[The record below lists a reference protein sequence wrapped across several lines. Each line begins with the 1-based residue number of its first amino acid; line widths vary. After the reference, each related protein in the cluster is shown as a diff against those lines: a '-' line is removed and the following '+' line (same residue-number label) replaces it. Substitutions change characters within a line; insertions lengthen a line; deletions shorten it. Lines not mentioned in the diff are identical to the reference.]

1 MKKSL
6 IIFPLFKHNEL
17 ANRINENGHYEL
29 GKLSFHEFP
38 DEEILIKVDSNVKDR
53 GVVLITS
60 LDRPNTKILSLLF
73 VAETLR
79 SLGASKIILIAPYL
93 AYMRQDKI
101 FEPGQGLTS
110 QYFAKL
116 LSQYFDG
123 LITIDPHLH
132 RWHALSDIY
141 DIPAHALHA
150 TDAIAHWIHTN
161 TQTPIL
167 IGPDSESH
175 QWVQAIAKKANAP
188 YLILEKNRV
197 GDKAVEI
204 LTPNLKPYRYCQPV
218 LIDDIIST
226 GTTLMKTLEQLA
238 TLKMLAPICIGVHAV
253 FAGDAYQQL
262 LAMGVKKIITCNTIP
277 HVSNG
282 IDLSHEIGNLLKSYH

>member
-101 FEPGQGLTS
+101 FEPFFTTKTVTRGIGIGLSMTKRIVEKDFHGS
-110 QYFAKL
+110 LGVESRKNKGTTF
-116 LSQYFDG
+116 
-123 LITIDPHLH
+123 TIK
-132 RWHALSDIY
+132 
-141 DIPAHALHA
+141 IPQ
-150 TDAIAHWIHTN
+150 N
-161 TQTPIL
+161 NPQ
-167 IGPDSESH
+167 
-175 QWVQAIAKKANAP
+175 
-188 YLILEKNRV
+188 LEK
-197 GDKAVEI
+197 KFI
-204 LTPNLKPYRYCQPV
+204 
-218 LIDDIIST
+218 
-226 GTTLMKTLEQLA
+226 
-238 TLKMLAPICIGVHAV
+238 
-253 FAGDAYQQL
+253 
-262 LAMGVKKIITCNTIP
+262 
-277 HVSNG
+277 
-282 IDLSHEIGNLLKSYH
+282 